1 MMKSINRLFAIV
13 SLSVLVIVS
22 QAQPVNNTIAEPSI
36 KESKPYKVITA
47 GKQVTV
53 KSTKNIKNI
62 MVWTASGHRIVEQTN
77 VNVTSYT
84 FNVSGAREKI
94 FFIMVQ
100 YENGKPFTEKI
111 GIQ

>member
-1 MMKSINRLFAIV
+1 MKSINRLFAIV

-22 QAQPVNNTIAEPSI
+22 QAQPVNNPVAEPSI
-36 KESKPYKVITA
+36 KESKPY
-47 GKQVTV
+47 
-53 KSTKNIKNI
+53 I

-100 YENGKPFTEKI
+100 YENGKPFTERI

>member
-1 MMKSINRLFAIV
+1 MKSINRLFAIV

-36 KESKPYKVITA
+36 KESKPYKVIT
-47 GKQVTV
+47 
-53 KSTKNIKNI
+53 TKNIKNI

-100 YENGKPFTEKI
+100 YENGKPFTERI